1 MEVYYLIDFE
11 NVHNEGLENI
21 DSLTK
26 NEHLYIFST
35 ENALNIRMDILFSRG
50 IDMKGHIV
58 PAGKQSLDM
67 HLAAYLGYLLGIH
80 GKECAYVIIS
90 KDTDYDNII
99 KFWKGEGYS
108 HISRKQKIPGV
119 SSNQKKAAASAAAMT
134 DQTINNKISVGMA
147 YDFSGND
154 RSELNVFMQHGLI
167 GMGYLS
173 SDANRICKYVVAHCN
188 DARMLKG
195 IHNDLKNEFNNYLEI
210 YEDVKTILGKFVRSK
225 SKTKRGS
232 QVRSKSIT
240 KRGSQVRSFFG
251 QHFRK
256 KIYIDK
262 KEEIIGILLSS
273 KTKQQV
279 NNNLMKL
286 YADGNVVS
294 HIYQTIQPLIKDLPG
309 K

>member
-1 MEVYYLIDFE
+1 
-11 NVHNEGLENI
+11 
-21 DSLTK
+21 
-26 NEHLYIFST
+26 
-35 ENALNIRMDILFSRG
+35 
-50 IDMKGHIV
+50 
-58 PAGKQSLDM
+58 
-67 HLAAYLGYLLGIH
+67 
-80 GKECAYVIIS
+80 
-90 KDTDYDNII
+90 
-99 KFWKGEGYS
+99 
-108 HISRKQKIPGV
+108 
-119 SSNQKKAAASAAAMT
+119 
-134 DQTINNKISVGMA
+134 
-147 YDFSGND
+147 
-154 RSELNVFMQHGLI
+154 
-167 GMGYLS
+167 
-173 SDANRICKYVVAHCN
+173 
-188 DARMLKG
+188 MLKG
-195 IHNDLKNEFNNYLEI
+195 IHNDLKSEFNNYLEI

>member
-1 MEVYYLIDFE
+1 
-11 NVHNEGLENI
+11 
-21 DSLTK
+21 
-26 NEHLYIFST
+26 
-35 ENALNIRMDILFSRG
+35 
-50 IDMKGHIV
+50 MKGHIV

-195 IHNDLKNEFNNYLEI
+195 IHNDLKSEFNNYLEI
-210 YEDVKTILGKFVRSK
+210 YEDVKTILGKF
-225 SKTKRGS
+225 
-232 QVRSKSIT
+232 VRSKSIT